1 MDSIDFGGA
10 SLPLTTAQTGMWLAQ
25 TFMPEIE
32 FNLAEAI
39 EIHGPL
45 DPGLMQAALRQL
57 TREAD
62 ALRVRFVEGG
72 DGPRQVIRHEYG
84 GDIPFVDFS
93 AEPDPR
99 EAAGRWMKADYNRPL
114 NPLTEELWFSAVLKI
129 ADESFIWYHRVHHLL
144 MDGLSGGL
152 CTRRVAELYTAL
164 VEGRPPTDAT
174 AFGSL
179 AEILDEEAAYRAS
192 GRFLRDRE
200 YWMERFA
207 DTPSPITLSHRRL
220 ATGSLLRDRSFMEP
234 GLVASLRALA
244 QSTGASLPQILIAL
258 TTAYLYRVTGA
269 EDLIVGLTVTA
280 RANARMRRTPS
291 MLANAVPLR
300 LRMDPGLS
308 MQDVIRQV
316 GTEVRQCL
324 RHQQY
329 RYEDMRRD
337 LNLLPNNQQLFTML
351 VNIEPFDYDLRF
363 GGLPMTPQ
371 NLSNG
376 STNNLG
382 VFIYDRGD
390 DKGLCIDLDA
400 NSALYTAEELAG
412 HRERLLRLAQAII
425 ADPGQAI
432 GGIDILDSEE
442 RHEILELWNRTAQ
455 PLPADTLTALLDAR
469 ARTSPAATAL
479 VFEQDQLSYAELDA
493 RANRLARLLAA
504 RGAGPERIV
513 AIALPRSVELVVG
526 LLAILKTGAA
536 YLPIDP
542 DYPLDRIAF
551 MLGDARPVTVVTNR
565 DFAWV
570 VPDDAG
576 RLVLDS
582 AEIEAELAAAD
593 PSGLGDAAGTPAPL
607 HPAYV
612 IYTSG
617 STGRPKGVAVSH
629 GAIVNRLRWMQA
641 EYGLTA
647 DDRVLQKTPSG
658 FDVSVWEFFWPLIE
672 GATLVV
678 ARPGGHRDPAYLA
691 RLIRDERITTLHFVP
706 SMLHAFLQEPEAA
719 GCNGLRRVF
728 CSGEALTDDLQ
739 TQFHATLAVPLHNLY
754 GPTEAAVDVT
764 YWECRRDAAP
774 GPVPLGRPIWNT
786 QLYVLDPGLQPVPVG
801 VNGELYLAGTNLARG
816 YINRSMLT
824 AERFVANPYG
834 APGSRMYR
842 TGDLVRWRD
851 DGTLDFLGRIDHQVK
866 LRGFRIELGEIE
878 AALVRTPAVTQ
889 AAVIAREDRPGDQY
903 LAAYVVLETGAVLDP
918 AALRHELAQSL
929 PDYMVP
935 TTFTALDALPLT
947 PSGKLDRK
955 ALPAPERQSS
965 AGYVAPRTATEATL
979 AAMWAETF
987 GVERVGI
994 EDNFFELGGHSMLV
1008 AQLIT
1013 RVKAAF
1019 AVDLPLAMVFE
1030 VSTIAGLAGK
1040 IDQALG
1046 DGLAAAS
1053 LDLAADARLDDSIQ
1067 AQAALPP
1074 VAFEQAF
1081 LTGATG
1087 FVGSQILGTLL
1098 RDTDARIVCLVRAM
1112 SRGAARTRLRRT
1124 LAERQMSELW
1134 DDRRIEILMGDMGE
1148 PDLGLDENGIAI
1160 IRDQCDAI
1168 FHCGAMIDFL
1178 QGYSALKAPN
1188 VDAVRT
1194 LIGWTASGRPKALH
1208 YVSTQSVIDPA
1219 SGPGVVTEASAL
1231 ESWQGLVGGY
1241 SQSKWVGDTLVRQA
1255 QARGL
1260 PVAVYRLGT
1269 VTGDRISAICND
1281 RDMIW
1286 RVVRASAG
1294 LGAVPDIH
1302 LPMTP
1307 ADDIANA
1314 MLRLA
1319 RSDKPWGGVYH
1330 LVSQGTIHLRD
1341 MVPILQ
1347 RLGLQIE
1354 LLPLAPWLERA
1365 QLGRLDSRDHDL
1377 ATVLS
1382 IFGEYDT
1389 SVALP
1394 TLSFDATHAR
1404 LTEVGGTIP
1413 PVGLELIERYLRN
1426 LKIVDP
1432 VEAAEA
1438 WMPEPTSVAAE

>member
-1 MDSIDFGGA
+1 MDSIDFGSA

-25 TFMPEIE
+25 KFMPEIE

-57 TREAD
+57 TREAE
-62 ALRVRFVEGG
+62 ALRVRFIE
-72 DGPRQVIRHEYG
+72 DSNGPRQLIRHEYEG
-84 GDIPFVDFS
+84 GIPFVDFS

-99 EAAGRWMKADYNRPL
+99 EAAGRWMKADYSRPL
-114 NPLTEELWFSAVLKI
+114 NPLTDELWFSAVLKI
-129 ADESFIWYHRVHHLL
+129 ADDAFIWYHRVHHLL

-152 CTRRVAELYTAL
+152 CTRRVAELYTAM
-164 VEGRPPTDAT
+164 VEDRAPTDET

-179 AEILDEEAAYRAS
+179 AEILEEEAAYRAS
-192 GRFLRDRE
+192 GRFLRDRD

-207 DTPSPITLSHRRL
+207 DTPSPITLSHRRPG
-220 ATGSLLRDRSFMEP
+220 AGSLLRDRSFMEP
-234 GLVASLRALA
+234 GMVASLRALA

-300 LRMDPGLS
+300 LRMDPALS
-308 MQDVIRQV
+308 VQDVIRQV

-329 RYEDMRRD
+329 RYEDLRRD

-351 VNIEPFDYDLRF
+351 VNIEPFDYALRF

-412 HRERLLRLAQAII
+412 HREQLLRLVRAVL
-425 ADPGQAI
+425 ADPGQPI
-432 GGIDILDSEE
+432 GGIDILAPEE
-442 RHEILELWNRTAQ
+442 RQRLLVDWNRTDHPVA
-455 PLPADTLTALLDAR
+455 PDTLTALLDTQ
-469 ARTSPAATAL
+469 ARTSPEATAL
-479 VFEQDQLSYAELDA
+479 VFEQTELSYAELDA

-513 AIALPRSVELVVG
+513 AVALPRSVELVVG

-542 DYPLDRIAF
+542 DYPQDRIAF
-551 MLGDARPVTVVTNR
+551 MLGDARPVTVVTSR
-565 DFAWV
+565 DSAWV
-570 VPDDAG
+570 VPDDAD
-576 RLVLDS
+576 RLVLDA
-582 AEIEAELAAAD
+582 AETEAELAAAD
-593 PSGLGDAAGTPAPL
+593 PTSLEAGGLEPL

-617 STGRPKGVAVSH
+617 STGRPKGVAVPH

-658 FDVSVWEFFWPLIE
+658 FDVSVWEFFWPLIQ

-691 RLIRDERITTLHFVP
+691 RLIRDERITTIHFVP
-706 SMLHAFLQEPEAA
+706 SMLRAFLQEPEAA
-719 GCNGLRRVF
+719 GCTGLRRVF
-728 CSGEALTDDLQ
+728 CSGEALPEDLQ
-739 TQFHATLAVPLHNLY
+739 TRFHATLPVVPLHNLY

-801 VNGELYLAGTNLARG
+801 VNGELYLAGANLARG

-834 APGSRMYR
+834 PPGSRMYR
-842 TGDLVRWRD
+842 TGDLVRWRP
-851 DGTLDFLGRIDHQVK
+851 DGTLDFLGRLDHQVK

-878 AALVRTPAVTQ
+878 AALVRAPAVTQ

-918 AALRHELAQSL
+918 AALRQELARHL

-935 TTFTALDALPLT
+935 ATFTALDALPLT

-965 AGYVAPRTATEATL
+965 AGYVAPRTPTEATL
-979 AAMWAETF
+979 AAIWAETF
-987 GVERVGI
+987 GLERVGV

-1008 AQLIT
+1008 AQLIG
-1013 RVKAAF
+1013 RVKSTF
-1019 AVDLPLAMVFE
+1019 AVDLPLSMVFE

-1053 LDLAADARLDDSIQ
+1053 LDLAADARLDDGIRPL
-1067 AQAALPP
+1067 AALPP
-1074 VAFEQAF
+1074 VEFEQAF

-1087 FVGSQILGTLL
+1087 FVGSQILATLL

-1124 LAERQMSELW
+1124 LAERGLSELW
-1134 DDRRIEILMGDMGE
+1134 DDRRIEILMGDMSE
-1148 PDLGLDENGIAI
+1148 PDLGLDEHGIAVV
-1160 IRDQCDAI
+1160 REECDAI
-1168 FHCGAMIDFL
+1168 FHCGAMIDFM
-1178 QGYSALKAPN
+1178 QGYSALKASN
-1188 VDAVRT
+1188 VEAVRT

-1219 SGPGVVTEASAL
+1219 SGPGVVTETSAL
-1231 ESWQGLVGGY
+1231 ESWRGLVGGY
-1241 SQSKWVGDTLVRQA
+1241 SQSKWVGDTLARQA
-1255 QARGL
+1255 LARGL

-1269 VTGDRISAICND
+1269 ITGDRISAICND

-1286 RVVRASAG
+1286 RIVRASAG
-1294 LGAVPDIH
+1294 LRAIPDIH

-1307 ADDIANA
+1307 ADDIADA

-1330 LVSQGTIHLRD
+1330 LVSQGTVHLRD
-1341 MVPILQ
+1341 MVPIFA
-1347 RLGLQIE
+1347 RLGLQTE
-1354 LLPLAPWLERA
+1354 LLPVGAWLERA
-1365 QLGRLDSRDHDL
+1365 QLARLDGRDHDL

-1389 SVALP
+1389 SVTLP
-1394 TLSFDATHAR
+1394 TLSCDATHAR
-1404 LTEVGGTIP
+1404 LEQVGGTIRP
-1413 PVGLELIERYLRN
+1413 IGPELIERYLRN
-1426 LKIVDP
+1426 LKIVES

-1438 WMPEPTSVAAE
+1438 WTPEPTPVAAE

>member
-1 MDSIDFGGA
+1 MDSIEFGNA

-25 TFMPEIE
+25 KFMPEIE

-45 DPGLMQAALRQL
+45 DAGLMQAALRQL
-57 TREAD
+57 TREAE
-62 ALRVRFVEGG
+62 ALRIRFVEED
-72 DGPRQVIRHEYG
+72 DGPRQVVRHEYE
-84 GDIPFVDFS
+84 GDIPFIDFS
-93 AEPDPR
+93 TEPDPR
-99 EAAGRWMKADYNRPL
+99 DAAARWMHADYARPL
-114 NPLTEELWFSAVLKI
+114 DPLTDELWYSAVLKI
-129 ADESFIWYHRVHHLL
+129 ADDSFIWYHRVHHLL

-152 CTRRVAELYTAL
+152 CTRRVAELYTAM
-164 VEGRPPTDAT
+164 VEGRAPSDAT

-179 AEILDEEAAYRAS
+179 AEILDEEAGYRAS
-192 GRFLRDRE
+192 GRFLRDRD
-200 YWMERFA
+200 YWMARFA

-220 ATGSLLRDRSFMEP
+220 TTGELLRDRSFMEP

-258 TTAYLYRVTGA
+258 TNTYLYRMTGA

-280 RANARMRRTPS
+280 RANARMRRTPA

-300 LRMDPGLS
+300 LRMDPALT

-412 HRERLLRLAQAII
+412 HRERLLRLVRAVV
-425 ADPGQAI
+425 ADPGQPI
-432 GGIDILDSEE
+432 GAVDILDPEE
-442 RHEILELWNRTAQ
+442 RQRLLVDWNRTDR
-455 PLPADTLTALLDAR
+455 PVEPDTLTALLDAR
-469 ARTSPAATAL
+469 ARTAPDATAL
-479 VFEQDQLSYAELDA
+479 VFEQDELSYAELDA

-513 AIALPRSVELVVG
+513 AVALPRSVELVVG

-542 DYPLDRIAF
+542 DYPLDRIAY

-570 VPDDAG
+570 VPDDAD
-576 RLVLDS
+576 RLALDS

-593 PSGLGDAAGTPAPL
+593 PSGLGDAGTLPL

-647 DDRVLQKTPSG
+647 DDRVLQKTPSS
-658 FDVSVWEFFWPLIE
+658 FDVSVWEFFWPLIQ
-672 GATLVV
+672 GAALVV

-706 SMLHAFLQEPEAA
+706 SMLRAFLQEPEAA
-719 GCNGLRRVF
+719 GCTGLRRVF
-728 CSGEALTDDLQ
+728 CSGEALPEDLQ

-764 YWECRRDAAP
+764 YWECRRDAEP

-786 QLYVLDPGLQPVPVG
+786 QLYVLDPGLQPVPAG
-801 VNGELYLAGTNLARG
+801 VNGELYLAGANLARG

-834 APGSRMYR
+834 SPGSRMYR
-842 TGDLVRWRD
+842 TGDLARWRP

-878 AALVRTPAVTQ
+878 AALIHSDAVVQ
-889 AAVIAREDRPGDQY
+889 AAVVAREDRPGDPY
-903 LAAYVVLETGAVLDP
+903 LAAYVVLETGAALEP
-918 AALRHELAQSL
+918 AALRHDLALRL

-955 ALPAPERQSS
+955 ALPAPERQS
-965 AGYVAPRTATEATL
+965 ATGYVAPRTPTEATL
-979 AAMWAETF
+979 ATIWAETF
-987 GVERVGI
+987 GLDRVGV

-1008 AQLIT
+1008 AQLIG
-1013 RVKAAF
+1013 RVKAVF

-1040 IDQALG
+1040 VDQALG
-1046 DGLAAAS
+1046 DGLADAA
-1053 LDLAADARLDDSIQ
+1053 LDLAADARLDESIQ
-1067 AQAALPP
+1067 PQAVLPP
-1074 VAFEQAF
+1074 VEFSQAF

-1087 FVGSQILGTLL
+1087 FVGSQILATLL

-1124 LAERQMSELW
+1124 LAERGLSELW

-1148 PDLGLDENGIAI
+1148 PDLGLEEHAIAV
-1160 IRDQCDAI
+1160 IRDECDAI

-1178 QGYSALKAPN
+1178 QGYAALKGPN

-1194 LIGWTASGRPKALH
+1194 LIGWTATGRPKALH

-1219 SGPGVVTEASAL
+1219 SGPVVITEASGL
-1231 ESWQGLVGGY
+1231 ESWRGLVGGY

-1269 VTGDRISAICND
+1269 VTGDRLSGLCND

-1286 RVVRASAG
+1286 RVIRASAG

-1307 ADDIANA
+1307 ADDIADA

-1330 LVSQGTIHLRD
+1330 LVSQGTVHLRD
-1341 MVPILQ
+1341 MVPIL
-1347 RLGLQIE
+1347 RRMGLQIE
-1354 LLPLAPWLERA
+1354 LQPLAPWLEQA
-1365 QLGRLDSRDHDL
+1365 QLNRLDSRDHDL

-1389 SVALP
+1389 SLALP
-1394 TLSFDATHAR
+1394 SLSFDATHAR
-1404 LTEVGGTIP
+1404 LAEVGGTIP
-1413 PVGLELIERYLRN
+1413 PVGLELIERYLRS
-1426 LKIVDP
+1426 LKIVDA

-1438 WMPEPTSVAAE
+1438 WAPEPTPVAAE